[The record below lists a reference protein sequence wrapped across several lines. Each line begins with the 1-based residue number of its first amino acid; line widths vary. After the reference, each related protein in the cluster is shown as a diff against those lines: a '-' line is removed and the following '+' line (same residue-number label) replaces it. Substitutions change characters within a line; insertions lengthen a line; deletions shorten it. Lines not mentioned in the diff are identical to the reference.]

1 MENRSEIRRLDD
13 AGRLIIPKAMRK
25 ILRWYS
31 GDPILL
37 TLHSRDSLLL
47 HSYPRMLALRPL
59 AADYAD
65 AFFATYQ
72 TPIAICD
79 HERILVH
86 RGFPLAGQLSL
97 SEEARA
103 LLECGCADAKELPP
117 LCLQHGSEAYAA
129 AFIPIQPRHT
139 TVGGILLG
147 SCNSHTKDTLIGAG
161 QLLARMIET
170 QLIS

>member
-86 RGFPLAGQLSL
+86 RGFPLAGQPEPCWNATVQVPRNSRLF
-97 SEEARA
+97 ACKMA
-103 LLECGCADAKELPP
+103 AKRMP
-117 LCLQHGSEAYAA
+117 LHSSPSNRGIRPSAA
-129 AFIPIQPRHT
+129 SCWAAVISTRK
-139 TVGGILLG
+139 ILLSG
-147 SCNSHTKDTLIGAG
+147 PANCWP
-161 QLLARMIET
+161 E
-170 QLIS
+170 

>member
-1 MENRSEIRRLDD
+1 MVDKVVDGETIQVPEIHEYTTYTVTYAGDSYFSDTVWQLTDDERSFATDY
-13 AGRLIIPKAMRK
+13 A
-25 ILRWYS
+25 YN
-31 GDPILL
+31 L
-37 TLHSRDSLLL
+37 TL
-47 HSYPRMLALRPL
+47 
-59 AADYAD
+59 YAD

-86 RGFPLAGQLSL
+86 RGFPLAGQPSL

-103 LLECGCADAKELPP
+103 LLECDCADGKELPP

-147 SCNSHTKDTLIGAG
+147 SCNLHTKDTLIGAS